1 MGMKTRKLI
10 IIYEGLHPKSCV
22 DRLYIPR
29 NDGGKGLVSVWDC
42 VKEEKCN
49 LEKYAYRVRRPSQDY
64 SS

>member
-29 NDGGKGLVSVWDC
+29 NDGEKGLVSV
-42 VKEEKCN
+42 
-49 LEKYAYRVRRPSQDY
+49 
-64 SS
+64 